1 MMKINSLVFA
11 KRQDAEIAI
20 EKLRKEQSSSGSR
33 STQKDRW
40 TEIPQGF

>member
-20 EKLRKEQSSSGSR
+20 EKLRKGTELQWLSINAEG
-33 STQKDRW
+33 QVDRN
-40 TEIPQGF
+40 TQGF